1 MTNIERLHQVDLDI
15 VKEVINICN
24 ENGLVY
30 YALGGTMLGAIR
42 HKGFIPWDDDIDLG
56 MPRKDYERFLEIAP
70 SLLSKTLRLVNYKTD
85 KDYHY
90 YITRV
95 QDIETRVMENRYEAE
110 GKYTHV
116 SIDIFPL
123 DGSPNNALLRK
134 IYYFKVMM
142 HRGMMALHYKN
153 GIDKERKRGL
163 CERLFLKMMT
173 TLPTDKL
180 FDAYHQKEK
189 IDKILK
195 KHNMWGSDF
204 SGNIMGAYRT
214 VEMIPTSW
222 YGKDAFYNFENIKI
236 RGIKE
241 YNKYLS
247 HLYGDYMQLP
257 PVNARKVHFRI
268 VEIHGQKVEES

>member
-241 YNKYLS
+241 YDKYLS

-257 PVNARKVHFRI
+257 PVNA
-268 VEIHGQKVEES
+268 

>member
-153 GIDKERKRGL
+153 GIDKGRKRGL

-195 KHNMWGSDF
+195 KHNMWGSNF